1 MQRILAKCL
10 LVVLLWP
17 TLASALN
24 LQSTPSQHACCVRH
38 KAHSSTTR
46 GASFQSLQDS
56 HQCCRWQLGQR
67 VVRSTSFSN
76 VSEAVRLSAL
86 VVPPASNQFSSD
98 HADISRGRSPP
109 SIA

>member
-1 MQRILAKCL
+1 MAESLPKLRMLTQRILH
-10 LVVLLWP
+10 
-17 TLASALN
+17 T
-24 LQSTPSQHACCVRH
+24 QQH
-38 KAHSSTTR
+38 R
-46 GASFQSLQDS
+46 GAPTQIADAQAA
-56 HQCCRWQLGQR
+56 RARQLGQR
-67 VVRSTSFSN
+67 VARSTSFSN